1 MFNYLNKI
9 YLPTL
14 KFKYFNL

>member
-1 MFNYLNKI
+1 MLIPINKKKFI

-14 KFKYFNL
+14 KQ

>member
-1 MFNYLNKI
+1 MIESYEKRDKI

-14 KFKYFNL
+14 IA